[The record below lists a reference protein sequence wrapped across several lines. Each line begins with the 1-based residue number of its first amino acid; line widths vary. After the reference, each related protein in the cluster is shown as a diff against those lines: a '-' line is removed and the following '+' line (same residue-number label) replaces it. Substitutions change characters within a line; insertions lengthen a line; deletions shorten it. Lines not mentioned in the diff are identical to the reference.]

1 MNRIEHFQEQ
11 LNSSELDAVVVN
23 PGASLKYL
31 TELDF
36 HLMERPVILF
46 IPKNE
51 KPRFI
56 LPKLE
61 AAKLESLDS
70 AIVPHLF
77 GDDPSQWSQVF
88 QEALNAFQGE
98 TMRVGVEPTRLRF
111 LELSFLRQVLP
122 DADFVDGRALFSELR
137 MQKDETEIKKM
148 RKAAEIAENALLAT
162 LRKVRIGQTEK
173 EIAAELLIQLYQHGS
188 DQELPF
194 APIVSTGPNSAN
206 PHASP
211 TDRKLAEGDLLLIDW
226 GASFEGYASD
236 ITRCFFAGTLSDRLL
251 DIAETVQ
258 RANHYAVSAGKMGMK
273 AGEIDHIARQEI
285 EESGYGDCF
294 IHRTGH
300 GLGMEAHEPPYIF
313 ADNDQ
318 ILEKGMVFT
327 VEPGIYLPGEGG
339 VRIEDD
345 VVVSEDELMSLTS
358 LPREVMTIERYLELM
373 DLFTNL

>member
-1 MNRIEHFQEQ
+1 
-11 LNSSELDAVVVN
+11 
-23 PGASLKYL
+23 
-31 TELDF
+31 
-36 HLMERPVILF
+36 
-46 IPKNE
+46 
-51 KPRFI
+51 
-56 LPKLE
+56 
-61 AAKLESLDS
+61 
-70 AIVPHLF
+70 
-77 GDDPSQWSQVF
+77 
-88 QEALNAFQGE
+88 
-98 TMRVGVEPTRLRF
+98 
-111 LELSFLRQVLP
+111 
-122 DADFVDGRALFSELR
+122 
-137 MQKDETEIKKM
+137 
-148 RKAAEIAENALLAT
+148 

-236 ITRCFFAGTLSDRLL
+236 ITRCFYLENLPDRMR
-251 DIAETVQ
+251 DVAETVQ
-258 RANHYAVSAGKMGMK
+258 RANYYAVSAGKMGMK

-285 EESGYGDCF
+285 EESGYGDYF

-300 GLGMEAHEPPYIF
+300 GLGMEAHEPPFIF

-345 VVVSEDELMSLTS
+345 VVVTEEGLLSLTS
-358 LPREVMTIERYLELM
+358 LPREVMTIDRYLKLM